1 VIPKFFGETGRQLF
15 SIYHPPVV
23 TGGREAGV
31 VLCHAGPQ
39 DYRHT
44 HWAFRKLA
52 GLLAKEGMHVL
63 RFDYYATGDSAG
75 ESIEGSLAD
84 WTTDIAAAVQEL
96 EDLSGLRRVS
106 LVGMRLGGTLAARAC
121 AGGVKVRD
129 LVLWEPVID
138 GREYLHQL
146 EAVQARW
153 LLDLHYPQDN
163 QREPDELLGYPMTPK
178 MRTEIEQIDL
188 IQEGCGAPERLL
200 VVSARER
207 PRDTALA
214 ARTAAAGVKTSVQS
228 VADAELYGG
237 SDQLADTLLAHNIPT
252 AIATFLARRKS

>member
-1 VIPKFFGETGRQLF
+1 VIPKFFGDAGRQLF

-52 GLLAKEGMHVL
+52 GLLEKEGMHVL

-75 ESIEGSLAD
+75 ESIEGALAD
-84 WTTDIAAAVQEL
+84 WTADIAAAVREL

-106 LVGMRLGGTLAARAC
+106 VVGMRLGGTLAARAC
-121 AGGVKVRD
+121 AAGLKIRD

-138 GREYLHQL
+138 GREYLRQL

-163 QREPDELLGYPMTPK
+163 QREPDELLGYPMTET
-178 MRTEIEQIDL
+178 MRTEIEKVDL
-188 IQEGCGAPERLL
+188 IQEGCGLPERLL
-200 VVSARER
+200 VVSARDR
-207 PRDTALA
+207 AVDTALA
-214 ARTAAAGVKTSVQS
+214 ARATAAGVKASAQT
-228 VADAELYGG
+228 VADPELYGG
-237 SDQLADTLLAHNIPT
+237 GDQLADTLLAHNIPT
-252 AIATFLARRKS
+252 AIASFLARKKS